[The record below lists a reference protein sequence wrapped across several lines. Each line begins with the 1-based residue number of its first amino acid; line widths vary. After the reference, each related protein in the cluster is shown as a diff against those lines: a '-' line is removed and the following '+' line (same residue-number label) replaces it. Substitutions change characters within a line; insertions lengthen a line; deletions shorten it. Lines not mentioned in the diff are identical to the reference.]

1 VIVSLK
7 QPGLGDLSTPA
18 GTIVTG
24 SSSSLLESPWLYIG
38 GALVLFAVYMKVR
51 DHVPGI
57 EIKKKRRTR
66 RKTVTTLNTAVLAA
80 GAAAGGYLLGKY
92 TGL

>member
-1 VIVSLK
+1 MIESLN

-24 SSSSLLESPWLYIG
+24 SSLLESPWLYIG

-57 EIKKKRRTR
+57 EIKKKRRSR